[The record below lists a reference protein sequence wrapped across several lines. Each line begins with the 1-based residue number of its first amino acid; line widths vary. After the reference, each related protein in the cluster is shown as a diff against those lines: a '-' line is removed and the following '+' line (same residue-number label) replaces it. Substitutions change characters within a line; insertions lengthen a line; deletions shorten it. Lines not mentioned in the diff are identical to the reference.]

1 MVASECHICLQL
13 FKHFNL
19 HGSEDSYQQS
29 RMLPSLHILDENTNH
44 ILVKQSITHFGKKAN
59 LFIRFF

>member
-19 HGSEDSYQQS
+19 HVHGSEDSYQQS
-29 RMLPSLHILDENTNH
+29 RMLPSLHILDENTNF
-44 ILVKQSITHFGKKAN
+44 ILAKQ
-59 LFIRFF
+59 